1 MSFSWKKRDFPQV
14 LFNFFFKGMTGMK
27 KLATLLLAAG
37 MVVAASAPAS
47 AVDVKMDGEY
57 VFTFMSGEYFG
68 SGDNFDR
75 AGQRLRLGMTF
86 TASENLSGYMQMQAG
101 ISPTDTG
108 VYDWG
113 TSNNADTKIGLRQAY
128 IDWMIPNTT
137 VRVRMGKMVGVA
149 GLAFDAMGK
158 CVIMGP
164 GLVRD
169 GVVLTTPVTDWLDL
183 TAFWARGGYLSDG
196 TNDTSKSEKSDHF
209 ATVARMKFDGFT
221 LDSYLMYAALD
232 RGIALPGSTDGSH
245 LASGNGY
252 WAGASAAFTYF
263 DPFVFKISGAY
274 GAFNYT
280 GLGVDEADN
289 EVNYNDRAGWYVQTK
304 ASYAT
309 SFGTPILAAWY
320 ATGDDADAQY
330 ERQNWIPTAGGR
342 FHPTIGFCGGYAGL
356 WGNTVRHNIAGSW
369 GLQTG
374 IENVSFLENLTHTF
388 TVTLLKGTNNS
399 EMTKKS
405 DLNPS
410 QYMSYSDSVVEFDLD
425 NIYNIYKNLSA
436 RLQLAYIINDFDESD
451 HAAYT
456 KTMDKNGWTTSL
468 TFTYAF

>member
-1 MSFSWKKRDFPQV
+1 
-14 LFNFFFKGMTGMK
+14 MK

-37 MVVAASAPAS
+37 MFVAASAPAS

-86 TASENLSGYMQMQAG
+86 TASENLSGYMQLQAG
-101 ISPTDTG
+101 IGADSTSNYNWG
-108 VYDWG
+108 V
-113 TSNNADTKIGLRQAY
+113 SNNANTMVGVRQAY
-128 IDWMIPNTT
+128 IDWMIPDTT

-164 GLVRD
+164 NLVRD
-169 GVVLTTPVTDWLDL
+169 GVVVTSPVTDWLDL
-183 TAFWARGGYLSDG
+183 TAFWARGGYVNNG

-252 WAGASAAFTYF
+252 WGGASAAFTYF

-274 GAFNYT
+274 GTFNYT
-280 GLGVDEADN
+280 GLGLDEN
-289 EVNYNDRAGWYVQTK
+289 EVEKNYNDRAGWYVQTK
-304 ASYAT
+304 ASYTT
-309 SFGTPILAAWY
+309 SFGTPGLGAWY

-330 ERQNWIPTAGGR
+330 FRQNWIPTAGGR
-342 FHPTIGFCGGYAGL
+342 FHPTIGFSGGYAGL
-356 WGNTVRHNIAGSW
+356 WGNIERHNIAGTW
-369 GLQTG
+369 GIQATL
-374 IENVSFLENLTHTF
+374 ENVSFLEDLTHNF
-388 TVTLLKGTNNS
+388 TIAMINGTNNS
-399 EMTKKS
+399 DMTSKWT
-405 DLNPS
+405 DAPYH
-410 QYMSYSDSVVEFDLD
+410 YMSYSDTVVEFDID

-436 RLQLAYIINDFDESD
+436 RLQLAYMINDFDKGD
-451 HAAYT
+451 HAAYDGN
-456 KTMDKNGWTTSL
+456 MDKDGWTTSL